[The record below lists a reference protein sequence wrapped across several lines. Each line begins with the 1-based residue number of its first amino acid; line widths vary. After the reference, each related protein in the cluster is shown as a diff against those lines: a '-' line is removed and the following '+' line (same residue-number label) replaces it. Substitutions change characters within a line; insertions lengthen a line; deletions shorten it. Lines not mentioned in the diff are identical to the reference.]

1 MYQIY
6 SARQTVDLPIEIL
19 LTEDSNSGFQFF
31 HGMAEET
38 GCTCLSAQGKSNVF
52 AKLKSMRDSERNIC
66 VIADGAAFGAEMMR
80 VHAYIE
86 RHSHIILY
94 LPESFEW
101 LILRSGFLPTH
112 AVQDILRAPENYADS
127 TRFFSW
133 ERYFTTLLV
142 TETAGTPFQYT
153 KSRLNPVYLQGKLKM
168 QILHALPKS
177 MQDVAFP

>member
-1 MYQIY
+1 
-6 SARQTVDLPIEIL
+6 
-19 LTEDSNSGFQFF
+19 
-31 HGMAEET
+31 
-38 GCTCLSAQGKSNVF
+38 
-52 AKLKSMRDSERNIC
+52 MRDSERNIC

-101 LILRSGFLPTH
+101 LILQSGLLPTH

-133 ERYFTTLLV
+133 ERYFTKILV
-142 TETAGTPFQYT
+142 EKTKDSYLKYSKSKLNETYLHEKNRKTE
-153 KSRLNPVYLQGKLKM
+153 VYRC
-168 QILHALPKS
+168 
-177 MQDVAFP
+177 